1 MLKHVTGNLI
11 DLAEDGHFDVIFH
24 CANCFNTLGGG
35 IAKEIRL
42 RYPQAAQVDAETIHG
57 DYNKLGNWTQA
68 SSWTSLSSKYGT
80 DPCQRQPFIIINAYA
95 QFNMSTGEDVFEYT
109 AFELILQKLVHAY
122 GDKRIGLPYVGM
134 GLARGN
140 ETVIMEQI
148 NWFAD
153 KVAKRGG
160 QVTLVKFG

>member
-1 MLKHVTGNLI
+1 
-11 DLAEDGHFDVIFH
+11 
-24 CANCFNTLGGG
+24 
-35 IAKEIRL
+35 
-42 RYPQAAQVDAETIHG
+42 
-57 DYNKLGNWTQA
+57 
-68 SSWTSLSSKYGT
+68 
-80 DPCQRQPFIIINAYA
+80 
-95 QFNMSTGEDVFEYT
+95 MSTGEDVFEYT
-109 AFELILQKLVHAY
+109 AFELILQKLVYAY

>member
-1 MLKHVTGNLI
+1 MLKHITGNLI
-11 DLAEDGHFDVIFH
+11 DLAEDGQFDVIVH
-24 CANCFNTLGGG
+24 CTNCFNTLGGG

-42 RYPQAAQVDAETIHG
+42 RYPQAAKVDADTIRG
-57 DYNKLGNWTQA
+57 DYNKLGNWTQS
-68 SSWTSLSSKYGT
+68 SSWI
-80 DPCQRQPFIIINAYA
+80 RQWTLHGENPQWKKPFTIINAYA
-95 QFNMSTGEDVFEYT
+95 QYNMSTGEDVFEYT
-109 AFELILQKLVHAY
+109 AFDLILQKLVHTY
-122 GDKRIGLPYVGM
+122 GDQRIGLPYVGM

-140 ETVIMEQI
+140 PKIIMEQI